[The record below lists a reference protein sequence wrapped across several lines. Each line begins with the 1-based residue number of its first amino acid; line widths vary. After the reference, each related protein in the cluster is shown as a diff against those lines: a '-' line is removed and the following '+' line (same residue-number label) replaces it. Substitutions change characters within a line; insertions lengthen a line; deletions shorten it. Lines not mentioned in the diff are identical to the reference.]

1 MRSWPGGGGEF
12 MIQTDLRAAI
22 LSVLPPPTGEPIGTT
37 SIQAKLRQRARL
49 TQSSKAVGK
58 CLARMFE
65 LDLVERIVIRD
76 KFYMWRQRV
85 ASREAPVIFR
95 TRSEIIKATW
105 ADPEMRAR
113 HLAAM
118 VDPEVRARCSAG
130 ATKAWTD
137 PGVRARRLAGM
148 SASQARR
155 KAAVA
160 AADQRF
166 RGSPPGSTYLYLTT
180 TGRVTGQPRE
190 IEIWF
195 AEHDGRFYL
204 VAESESANWVRNIQ
218 AQPQVKF
225 RVTEAESNAAARLVH
240 NDREP
245 QLVATVK
252 ALFDEKYGW
261 SDGLVVELTP
271 A

>member
-1 MRSWPGGGGEF
+1 
-12 MIQTDLRAAI
+12 MIQTDLREAV

-37 SIQAKLRQRARL
+37 SVQTRLRRRARM

-65 LDLVERIVIRD
+65 RGMVERIVIRD
-76 KFYMWRQRV
+76 KFYMWRRV
-85 ASREAPVIFR
+85 ASPKAPVFK
-95 TRSEIIKATW
+95 TRSEIIRATW

-118 VDPEVRARCSAG
+118 ADPEVRARCSAG
-130 ATKAWTD
+130 AAKAWAD
-137 PGVRARRLAGM
+137 PEVRERRLAGM
-148 SASQARR
+148 RASQERR
-155 KAAVA
+155 KAAIA
-160 AADQRF
+160 AVEERF
-166 RGSPPGSTYLYLTT
+166 RGFRPGPMYLYLTT
-180 TGRVTGQPRE
+180 TGRVTGLPRE

-195 AEHDGRFYL
+195 AEHSGHFYL
-204 VAESESANWVRNIQ
+204 VAESESDNWVRNIQ
-218 AQPQVKF
+218 SQPQVKF
-225 RVTEAESNAAARLVH
+225 RIDDAELNAAARLVH

-261 SDGLVVELTP
+261 SDGLIVELTP

>member
-1 MRSWPGGGGEF
+1 
-12 MIQTDLRAAI
+12 MIQTDLREAI

-37 SIQAKLRQRARL
+37 SVQTRLRRGARM

-65 LDLVERIVIRD
+65 SGLVERIVIRD
-76 KFYMWRQRV
+76 KFYMWRRV
-85 ASREAPVIFR
+85 ASQKAPVFK
-95 TRSEIIKATW
+95 TKSEIIRATW

-113 HLAAM
+113 HMAAM
-118 VDPEVRARCSAG
+118 ADPEVRARCSAG
-130 ATKAWTD
+130 AAKAWAD

-148 SASQARR
+148 RASQARH

-166 RGSPPGSTYLYLTT
+166 RGSQPGSTYLYLTT

-195 AEHDGRFYL
+195 TEHNGHIYL
-204 VAESESANWVRNIQ
+204 VAESESNNWVRNIQ
-218 AQPQVKF
+218 SQPQVKF
-225 RVTEAESNAAARLVH
+225 RVSDAAVNAAARLVH

-252 ALFDEKYGW
+252 ALFDDKYGW

>member
-1 MRSWPGGGGEF
+1 

-37 SIQAKLRQRARL
+37 SLQTELRRRARM
-49 TQSSKAVGK
+49 TQSSKAIGK

-65 LDLVERIVIRD
+65 RDLVERIVIRD
-76 KFYMWRQRV
+76 KFYMWRRV
-85 ASREAPVIFR
+85 ASPTAPVFS
-95 TRSEIIKATW
+95 TRSEIIRATW

-113 HLAAM
+113 HIAAM
-118 VDPEVRARCSAG
+118 ADPEVRARCSAG
-130 ATKAWTD
+130 AAKAWTD
-137 PGVRARRLAGM
+137 PEVRARRLAGM
-148 SASQARR
+148 RASQARR

-160 AADQRF
+160 AADQGF
-166 RGSPPGSTYLYLTT
+166 RGSQPGFTYLYLTT
-180 TGRVTGQPRE
+180 TGRITGQPRE

-195 AEHDGRFYL
+195 AEHSGRFYL
-204 VAESESANWVRNIQ
+204 VAERENNNWVRNIQ

-225 RVTEAESNAAARLVH
+225 RISDGELNAAARLVH

-252 ALFDEKYGW
+252 ALFDAKYGW